1 MFRRR
6 RPWQGR
12 WLARRPGQGR
22 RLIIFL
28 VMASLIFLGIK
39 GFLAIERN
47 FRPVIVSIANVRA
60 DVLATEAVNHA
71 VSEKVARNILYK
83 DLVLLEKDREGRL
96 MMAQINTMEV
106 NRLMAETT
114 LRVQEALKAIRGE
127 VIYIPLGQALDSHL
141 LANYGP
147 RIPVRMIPVGR
158 VNTKVIDT
166 FESAGINQTR
176 HKVYLDI
183 HAEVQVVIP
192 FVSSVIEVVTAV
204 PLADN
209 VYIGEVPDTVIN
221 LQFPGSMEQLPQV
234 FGSN

>member
-1 MFRRR
+1 MFKRRR
-6 RPWQGR
+6 TRQGKK
-12 WLARRPGQGR
+12 LV
-22 RLIIFL
+22 IFL
-28 VMASLIFLGIK
+28 VLATLIFLGIK

-60 DVLATEAVNHA
+60 DVLATEAINAA

-83 DLVLLEKDREGRL
+83 DLVLLEKDREGRI
-96 MMAQINTMEV
+96 MMAQINSMEV

-114 LRVQEALKAIRGE
+114 IRVQDALKSIRGE
-127 VIYIPLGQALDSHL
+127 IIYIPLGQAVDSHL

-147 RIPVRMIPVGR
+147 RIPVRLIPIGR
-158 VNTKVIDT
+158 VNTNVIDT
-166 FESAGINQTR
+166 FETAGINQTR

-183 HAEVQVVIP
+183 HAEVQIIIP
-192 FVSSVIEVVTAV
+192 FVSSVIEVVTSV

-221 LQFPGSMEQLPQV
+221 LQFPHSVEQLPWL
-234 FGSN
+234 FGGN

>member
-1 MFRRR
+1 MFRKRR
-6 RPWQGR
+6 
-12 WLARRPGQGR
+12 AGQSR

-28 VMASLIFLGIK
+28 VMATLIFLAIK
-39 GFLAIERN
+39 GFIFIERN

-60 DVLATEAVNHA
+60 DVLATEAINAA

-83 DLVLLEKDREGRL
+83 DLVLLEKDREGRV

-114 LRVQEALKAIRGE
+114 IRVQDALKAIRGE
-127 VIYIPLGQALDSHL
+127 VIYIPLGQAVDSYL

-147 RIPVRMIPVGR
+147 RIPVRLVPIGR
-158 VNTKVIDT
+158 VNTTVIDV

-176 HKVYLDI
+176 HKVYLEV
-183 HAEVQVVIP
+183 HAEVTVVIP
-192 FVSSVIEVVTAV
+192 FVSSVVEVVTSV
-204 PLADN
+204 PLADS

-221 LQFPGSMEQLPQV
+221 LQFPNAMDRLPGV
-234 FGSN
+234 FGTN